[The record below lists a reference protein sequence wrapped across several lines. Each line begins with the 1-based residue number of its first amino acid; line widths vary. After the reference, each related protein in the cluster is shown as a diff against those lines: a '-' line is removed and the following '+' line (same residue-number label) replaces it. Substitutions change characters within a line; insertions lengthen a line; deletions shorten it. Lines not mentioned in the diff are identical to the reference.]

1 MSCELCGRPI
11 IGKPVRVWIEGS
23 QLAVCPYCS
32 RYGSVVKP
40 RVVTRPQQVTKRKK
54 PSMNFEST
62 ALVSNYNVLIR
73 QARENMGL
81 TQADLAALIGEKE
94 SIVRRLE
101 SGRMAPTL
109 ELAKKLEK
117 VLKVKLYEEVRQE
130 QEPPKPQKF
139 QLTLGDVVVIKERAS
154 KETSGSK
161 TSSF

>member
-11 IGKPVRVWIEGS
+11 TGKPVRIWIEGS
-23 QLAVCPYCS
+23 QLVVCNYCS

-40 RVVTRPQQVTKRKK
+40 RATVRPKQAIRRREL
-54 PSMNFEST
+54 SMGFENT
-62 ALVSNYNVLIR
+62 VLVSNYNTLIR

-81 TQADLAALIGEKE
+81 TQADLAKLIGEKE

-117 VLKVKLYEEVRQE
+117 VLKIKLYEVVRQE
-130 QEPPKPQKF
+130 QEFPKPQSF
-139 QLTLGDVVVIKERAS
+139 QLTLGDVAEVKERN
-154 KETSGSK
+154 K
-161 TSSF
+161 